1 MQSQG
6 KTEKKKRWE
15 QAESKINRITDRLG
29 LGIDIGIK
37 ESIIALQVLGFT
49 TTASCQGHLDHGNAA
64 PWVNIGEKVPREL
77 LIKKRELKGLL
88 EENDAAK
95 IRFITKKNLKNQI
108 RLMKLLDEFYRK
120 REVSYDVRL
129 VLNRSGIYGETSL
142 ESTGERFQVIRSKAE
157 QKEKLRQYRNEMK
170 AFTDFLKKKYFQT

>member
-1 MQSQG
+1 MQSLG
-6 KTEKKKRWE
+6 KTRKYKRWK
-15 QAESKINRITDRLG
+15 QTESKINCITDRQG
-29 LGIDIGIK
+29 LGIDSEIT
-37 ESIIALQVLGFT
+37 ESIVALQTLGFT
-49 TTASCQGHLDHGNAA
+49 TTASCQGHLDHVNAA
-64 PWVNIGEKVPREL
+64 PWVNIGENVSREL

-95 IRFITKKNLKNQI
+95 IRFITKKNLKEQI

-129 VLNRSGIYGETSL
+129 VLNRFDIYGDATL

-157 QKEKLRQYRNEMK
+157 QKEKFTQYRNEMK
-170 AFTDFLKKKYFQT
+170 AFTDFLKMKYFQT